1 MMLVACRMYV
11 YMLGGGRA
19 DPDYI
24 SHGLAHDLAAD
35 DCTHDS
41 TDRGKGGA

>member
-1 MMLVACRMYV
+1 MTAFV
-11 YMLGGGRA
+11 LGHT

-41 TDRGKGGA
+41 TDGGKGGRW